1 VGPAAGEDRDE
12 LPVVDRGEERLVAAL
27 DATPLLGVPTGVGV
41 FCREAMGALA
51 SSCDVD
57 VAAFA
62 ISWRRRHLLED
73 LAPQGVRVVRR
84 AMPARPL
91 HLAWR
96 HLDQP
101 PIEWFVGRVDV
112 VHGTNFVVPPAR
124 SAARVVTVHDLT
136 TVRFP
141 EMCDAP
147 TLRFPALIRRAV
159 AQGAWVHTPSQYV
172 ADEVVA
178 VLGVDRERVRA
189 VHHGAPKS
197 KAPANVAGPGGQLRS
212 EPVPRGLPDGTTRYV
227 LAVGTAEP
235 RKDLPGLVQAFDS
248 IACRLRD
255 VALVLAGPPGWGSE
269 ALQRAVEGA
278 SSRSRIVM
286 TGYVPTLDDLLSGAA
301 MLAYPSLYEG
311 FGLPTLE
318 AMAAGVPVVTTTAGA
333 LPEVVGDAA
342 LLVDAGDND
351 ALAGALELVLTD
363 ETERCS
369 LIERGRLR
377 ASQFTWENCAK
388 GLERLYRDAA
398 DKPR

>member
-1 VGPAAGEDRDE
+1 
-12 LPVVDRGEERLVAAL
+12 
-27 DATPLLGVPTGVGV
+27 LGVPTGVGV
-41 FCREAMGALA
+41 FCREAMGALV
-51 SSCDVD
+51 SSGDVD

-62 ISWRRRHLLED
+62 ISWRRRHLLEN
-73 LAPQGVRVVRR
+73 LAPRGVRVVRR

-96 HLDQP
+96 HLEQP
-101 PIEWFVGRVDV
+101 PIEWFVGRIDV

-159 AQGAWVHTPSQYV
+159 TQGAWVHTPSQYV

-189 VHHGAPKS
+189 VHHGAPKV
-197 KAPANVAGPGGQLRS
+197 KVPANVAGPGGRHSS
-212 EPVPRGLPDGTTRYV
+212 EHVPGGLPDGTTRYV

-235 RKDLPGLVQAFDS
+235 RKDLPGLVKAFDS
-248 IACRLRD
+248 IAGRLPD

-269 ALQRAVEGA
+269 SLDKAVEGA
-278 SSRSRIVM
+278 SARSRIVM
-286 TGYVPTLDDLLSGAA
+286 TGYVPTLDDVLGGAA
-301 MLAYPSLYEG
+301 VLAYPSLYEG

-342 LLVDAGDND
+342 VLVDAGDTE
-351 ALAGALELVLTD
+351 ALAGGLELVLTD

-377 ASQFTWENCAK
+377 ASQFTWEKCAN
-388 GLERLYRDAA
+388 GLERLYRDAVG
-398 DKPR
+398 KTR